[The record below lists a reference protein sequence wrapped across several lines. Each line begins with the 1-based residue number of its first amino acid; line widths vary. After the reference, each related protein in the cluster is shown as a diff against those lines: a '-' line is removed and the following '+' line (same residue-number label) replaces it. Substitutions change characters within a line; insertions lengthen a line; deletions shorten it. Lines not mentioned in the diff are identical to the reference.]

1 MVNRFLLLFTL
12 FLTFSLLVG
21 CNTFSKS
28 EANNED
34 NSSSEAHSL
43 NETAKKGSEPK
54 VSSTFIAGNYKMIG
68 EKNRIGFIYDE
79 DIGFKPHQVNK
90 YMWHFWG
97 EQEELEGALKVI
109 GKNTNTG
116 EEITVFENMALGEPL
131 NDADA
136 HVPSLMS
143 LPSSG
148 IWELNAYIGDELFGT
163 VVVEC
168 S

>member
-1 MVNRFLLLFTL
+1 MDSPVKNTLCTLSAFSFLGDLF
-12 FLTFSLLVG
+12 
-21 CNTFSKS
+21 
-28 EANNED
+28 
-34 NSSSEAHSL
+34 SSQV
-43 NETAKKGSEPK
+43 TAIG

-148 IWELNAYIGDELFGT
+148 IWELNAYIGDELFGP